1 MRSNGRHP
9 RRGALRQPLPRV
21 AVPHALES
29 TRDRVYSFGEHLAD
43 AVTHG
48 LGVVLAIVGL
58 CVLVVRAALYG
69 DALHVVACSVFG
81 ATLVMMYTASTL
93 YHSIPLPRARHVLR
107 VIDHSL
113 IFLLIAGTYTP
124 FTLVVLHGPWGWSLF
139 GFTWGLAAIGVAL
152 KIFTTGRYETISLAI
167 YLLMGWC
174 AIIAVKPLWDRLD
187 PEGLLLLAAGGVV
200 YSGGVAFYVWQR
212 LRYHHAIW
220 HLFVLGGS
228 VLHWFTV
235 YFYVVP
241 GPPG

>member
-1 MRSNGRHP
+1 MRAKA
-9 RRGALRQPLPRV
+9 RRRAPLRQPLPRV
-21 AVPHALES
+21 TVPPGLEPA
-29 TRDRVYSFGEHLAD
+29 RDRVYSFGEHLAD

-48 LGVVLAIVGL
+48 LGILLAIVGL

-69 DALHVVACSVFG
+69 DTLHVVACSVFG

-93 YHSIPLPRARHVLR
+93 YHSIPQPRARHVLR

-124 FTLVVLHGPWGWSLF
+124 FTLVTLQGPWGWTLF
-139 GFTWGLAAIGVAL
+139 GFTWSLALIGVAL
-152 KIFTTGRYETISLAI
+152 KVFTTGRYEAISLAV

-174 AIIAVKPLWDRLD
+174 AVVAIKPLWDRLD
-187 PEGLLLLAAGGVV
+187 SGGLLLLAAGGLV
-200 YSGGVAFYVWQR
+200 YSGGVAFYIWQR

-220 HLFVLGGS
+220 HLFVLAGS

-235 YFYVVP
+235 YLYVVP
-241 GPPG
+241 GPPP